1 MMALLSDD
9 YQEVKGLFFST
20 NSQPANNDTKIW
32 LCASY
37 VRLSKEDEDT
47 GIGVKDESNSIA
59 NQKALIRDYMDSH
72 PEFVLVREYADD
84 GYSGVTFDR
93 PQFQEMMEDVK
104 NKKINCIIVKDLSR
118 FGRNYIE
125 VGKYLEQVF
134 PFLGI
139 RFIAIT
145 DGTDTGKKQTDAE
158 QFVLPFKNLFND
170 SYCRDIST
178 KVRSQL
184 AIKRK
189 NGQYV
194 GNFACYGY
202 LKDPA
207 DHNHLVIDQDTAPV
221 IQQIFFWKING
232 LSAARI
238 ADKLNSLGV
247 LCPME
252 YKKSLGMRVNTQ
264 FRTNDK
270 AKWAAQTIQ
279 RILRNEVYI
288 GTMTQ
293 GRRTTPSYKVKK
305 MIEKPEEEWDRVEN
319 THEAIIHK
327 DIFDVVQM
335 LLLRDT
341 RISPDADRLYLFGGY
356 LCCADCG
363 SNMVRRRQK
372 HNDTVYA
379 YYSCSGY
386 KRKSGCTSHIISEH
400 LLYDAVLNAIQQQC
414 LQVLYLYKL
423 LKYAQDLPDNPDGLH
438 HYDVQLAQLDDE
450 IQRSQNMKIKLVENL
465 NAGIITRED
474 YRELSPVY
482 DQRIKDARKAKQN
495 VEAEKAG
502 LKEANV
508 DGDFISTYKKYQ
520 NIESL
525 DRTILASLV
534 EFIEVHED
542 KRLTIHFKYMDEIE
556 RIQSYLAS
564 KARDGEIDFTQDVF
578 KGDPEGTVPEAG
590 QEESSTIS
598 DTDSENLPTD
608 VSKTVQKGVG

>member
-1 MMALLSDD
+1 M
-9 YQEVKGLFFST
+9 
-20 NSQPANNDTKIW
+20 
-32 LCASY
+32 
-37 VRLSKEDEDT
+37 VR
-47 GIGVKDESNSIA
+47 IPV
-59 NQKALIRDYMDSH
+59 
-72 PEFVLVREYADD
+72 
-84 GYSGVTFDR
+84 
-93 PQFQEMMEDVK
+93 
-104 NKKINCIIVKDLSR
+104 
-118 FGRNYIE
+118 
-125 VGKYLEQVF
+125 
-134 PFLGI
+134 
-139 RFIAIT
+139 
-145 DGTDTGKKQTDAE
+145 KKQTDAE

-207 DHNHLVIDQDTAPV
+207 DHNHLVIDQDAAPV

-238 ADKLNSLGV
+238 ADRLNSLGV

-252 YKKSLGMRVNTQ
+252 YKKSLGMKVNTQ

-279 RILRNEVYI
+279 RILHNEVYI
-288 GTMTQ
+288 GNMTQ

-341 RISPDADRLYLFGGY
+341 RISPEAEHLYLFGGY

-372 HNDTVYA
+372 HNDTVYS
-379 YYSCSGY
+379 YYYCSGY

-423 LKYAQDLPDNPDGLH
+423 LKYAQDLPDNPDGMR

-482 DQRIKDARKAKQN
+482 DQRIKEARKAKQN

-502 LKEANV
+502 LKAANV

-525 DRTILASLV
+525 DRTVLAALV

-542 KRLTIHFKYMDEIE
+542 KRLTIHFKYTDEIE

-564 KARDGEIDFTQDVF
+564 KASNGEIDFSQDIF
-578 KGDPEGTVPEAG
+578 KNDPEETPSETG
-590 QEESSTIS
+590 QVKIS
-598 DTDSENLPTD
+598 DLSNKGNVNPAADT
-608 VSKTVQKGVG
+608 SKTVQKGVG

>member
-1 MMALLSDD
+1 MLYSND
-9 YQEVKGLFFST
+9 
-20 NSQPANNDTKIW
+20 SQQLNHDTKIW

-37 VRLSKEDEDT
+37 VRLSKEDEKT
-47 GIGVKDESNSIA
+47 GMGVKDESNSIA

-84 GYSGVTFDR
+84 GYSGVNFDR
-93 PQFQEMMEDVK
+93 PQFQAMMEDVK

-207 DHNHLVIDQDTAPV
+207 DHNRLIIDPDTAPV

-232 LSAARI
+232 LSADRI
-238 ADKLNSLGV
+238 AEKLNDLGV

-252 YKKSLGMRVNTQ
+252 YKKSLGMKINTQ

-270 AKWAAQTIQ
+270 ALWAAQTIH
-279 RILRNEVYI
+279 RILRNEAYI

-293 GRRTTPSYKVKK
+293 GRRTTPRYKVKK
-305 MIEKPEEEWDRVEN
+305 VIQKPEEEWDRVEN

-327 DIFDVVQM
+327 DIFDVVQT

-341 RISPDADRLYLFGGY
+341 RISPDAEHLYLFGGF

-363 SNMVRRRQK
+363 SNMVRRKRKNNQK
-372 HNDTVYA
+372 VYT
-379 YYSCSGY
+379 YYYCSGY
-386 KRKSGCTSHIISEH
+386 KRKSGCSSHNISER

-414 LQVLYLYKL
+414 LQVLYLQRL
-423 LKYAQDLPDNPDGLH
+423 LKYAENLPDNPDGLH
-438 HYDVQLAQLDDE
+438 YYDVQLAQLDEE

-474 YRELSPVY
+474 YQELFPVY
-482 DQRIKDARKAKQN
+482 DRRIRDARKAKQN
-495 VEAEKAG
+495 VEAEKEG
-502 LKEANV
+502 LKAADVE
-508 DGDFISTYKKYQ
+508 GDFISTYKKYQ
-520 NIESL
+520 NIQSL
-525 DRTILASLV
+525 DRTVLAALV
-534 EFIEVHED
+534 DFIEVHED
-542 KRLTIHFKYMDEIE
+542 KKLTIHFKFMDEIE

-564 KARDGEIDFTQDVF
+564 RSKSGEIDFSQNLSFSDPMENQPDSAVVQETADVT
-578 KGDPEGTVPEAG
+578 DTVTPVIVEDKA
-590 QEESSTIS
+590 
-598 DTDSENLPTD
+598 
-608 VSKTVQKGVG
+608 KKGVE

>member
-1 MMALLSDD
+1 MF
-9 YQEVKGLFFST
+9 YT
-20 NSQPANNDTKIW
+20 NDSQPLNQDTKIW

-37 VRLSKEDEDT
+37 VRLSKEDEKT
-47 GIGVKDESNSIA
+47 GMGVKDESNSIA

-84 GYSGVTFDR
+84 GYSGVNFDR

-134 PFLGI
+134 PFLGV

-207 DHNHLVIDQDTAPV
+207 NHNRLMVDPDTAPV

-232 LSAARI
+232 LSADRI
-238 ADKLNSLGV
+238 AEKLNDLGV

-252 YKKSLGMRVNTQ
+252 YKKSLGMKVNTQ

-270 AKWAAQTIQ
+270 ALWAAQTIH

-305 MIEKPEEEWDRVEN
+305 VIQKPEEEWDRVEN

-327 DIFDVVQM
+327 DIFDVVQT

-341 RISPDADRLYLFGGY
+341 RISPDAEHLYLFGGF

-363 SNMVRRRQK
+363 SNMIRRKRKNNQK
-372 HNDTVYA
+372 VYT
-379 YYSCSGY
+379 YYYCSGY
-386 KRKSGCTSHIISEH
+386 KRKSGCSSHNISER

-414 LQVLYLYKL
+414 LQVLYLQRL
-423 LKYAQDLPDNPDGLH
+423 LKYAEDLPDNPDGLH
-438 HYDVQLAQLDDE
+438 HYDVQLAQLDEE

-474 YRELSPVY
+474 YQELFPVY
-482 DQRIKDARKAKQN
+482 NRRIQDARKAKQN
-495 VEAEKAG
+495 VEAEKEG
-502 LKEANV
+502 LKAADVE
-508 DGDFISTYKKYQ
+508 GDFISTYKKYQ
-520 NIESL
+520 NIQSL
-525 DRTILASLV
+525 DRTVLAALV
-534 EFIEVHED
+534 DFIEVHED
-542 KRLTIHFKYMDEIE
+542 KKLTIHFKYMDEVE
-556 RIQSYLAS
+556 RIQSYLA
-564 KARDGEIDFTQDVF
+564 ARSRSGEIDFSQNISF
-578 KGDPEGTVPEAG
+578 PDPEESLPDPAPVQGEADAADTGPPATVEDKD
-590 QEESSTIS
+590 E
-598 DTDSENLPTD
+598 
-608 VSKTVQKGVG
+608 KGVG

>member
-1 MMALLSDD
+1 M
-9 YQEVKGLFFST
+9 FFSAS
-20 NSQPANNDTKIW
+20 SQKSENQDSRIW
-32 LCASY
+32 LCGSY

-47 GIGVKDESNSIA
+47 GMGVKDESNSIA
-59 NQKALIRDYMDSH
+59 NQKALIRDYMDGH
-72 PEFVLVREYADD
+72 PEFVPVKEYADD

-93 PQFQEMMEDVK
+93 PQFQEMMEDIK

-145 DGTDTGKKQTDAE
+145 DGTDTGKKQSDAE

-189 NGQYV
+189 NGQFV

-207 DHNHLVIDQDTAPV
+207 DHNRLVIDPDAAPV

-238 ADKLNSLGV
+238 ADRLNELGV

-252 YKKSLGMRVNTQ
+252 YKKSRGVKISTQ

-270 AKWAAQTIQ
+270 AMWSAQSIQ

-288 GTMTQ
+288 GNMTQ
-293 GRRTTPSYKVKK
+293 GKRTTPSYKVRK
-305 MIEKPEEEWDRVEN
+305 MIRKPAEEWDRVEN

-341 RISPDADRLYLFGGY
+341 RISPDADRLYLFGGF

-363 SNMVRRRQK
+363 SNMVRRRRK
-372 HNDTVYA
+372 HNGNVYA

-386 KRKSGCTSHIISEH
+386 KRKSGCTSHIISER

-414 LQVLYLYKL
+414 LQVLCLQRL
-423 LKYAQDLPDNPDGLH
+423 LKYAQDLPDNPDGLR
-438 HYDVQLAQLDDE
+438 HYDVQLARLDEE
-450 IQRSQNMKIKLVENL
+450 IRHSQDMKIKLAENL

-474 YRELSPVY
+474 YQELSPVY
-482 DQRIKDARKAKQN
+482 DRRIRDARKAKQN
-495 VEAEKAG
+495 VEAEKEG
-502 LKEANV
+502 LKEARV
-508 DGDFISTYKKYQ
+508 DGDFIAAYKKYQ
-520 NIESL
+520 NIDTL
-525 DRTILASLV
+525 DRAVLAALV
-534 EFIEVHED
+534 DYIEIHED
-542 KRLTIHFKYMDEIE
+542 KRISIHFKYMDELE
-556 RIQSYLAS
+556 RIQSYLS
-564 KARDGEIDFTQDVF
+564 SHSRNGEIDFTQDIFLSDPPGPEPDQSPDTECSINPVTPEDTAG
-578 KGDPEGTVPEAG
+578 KGGGTIGPQKPPEGHDA
-590 QEESSTIS
+590 
-598 DTDSENLPTD
+598 
-608 VSKTVQKGVG
+608 KG

>member
-1 MMALLSDD
+1 
-9 YQEVKGLFFST
+9 
-20 NSQPANNDTKIW
+20 
-32 LCASY
+32 
-37 VRLSKEDEDT
+37 
-47 GIGVKDESNSIA
+47 
-59 NQKALIRDYMDSH
+59 MDSH

-293 GRRTTPSYKVKK
+293 TKSIQYRKN
-305 MIEKPEEEWDRVEN
+305 EE
-319 THEAIIHK
+319 
-327 DIFDVVQM
+327 
-335 LLLRDT
+335 
-341 RISPDADRLYLFGGY
+341 RISSP
-356 LCCADCG
+356 
-363 SNMVRRRQK
+363 K
-372 HNDTVYA
+372 
-379 YYSCSGY
+379 CSF
-386 KRKSGCTSHIISEH
+386 RVSH
-400 LLYDAVLNAIQQQC
+400 
-414 LQVLYLYKL
+414 
-423 LKYAQDLPDNPDGLH
+423 
-438 HYDVQLAQLDDE
+438 
-450 IQRSQNMKIKLVENL
+450 
-465 NAGIITRED
+465 
-474 YRELSPVY
+474 
-482 DQRIKDARKAKQN
+482 
-495 VEAEKAG
+495 
-502 LKEANV
+502 
-508 DGDFISTYKKYQ
+508 
-520 NIESL
+520 
-525 DRTILASLV
+525 
-534 EFIEVHED
+534 
-542 KRLTIHFKYMDEIE
+542 
-556 RIQSYLAS
+556 
-564 KARDGEIDFTQDVF
+564 
-578 KGDPEGTVPEAG
+578 
-590 QEESSTIS
+590 
-598 DTDSENLPTD
+598 
-608 VSKTVQKGVG
+608 

>member
-1 MMALLSDD
+1 MMALLCDD

-32 LCASY
+32 LCGSY

-207 DHNHLVIDQDTAPV
+207 DHNHLVIDHDTAPV

-238 ADKLNSLGV
+238 ADRLNSLGV

-252 YKKSLGMRVNTQ
+252 YKKNLGMKVNTQ

-288 GTMTQ
+288 GNMTQ
-293 GRRTTPSYKVKK
+293 GRRTTPSYKVRK
-305 MIEKPEEEWDRVEN
+305 MIEKPQEEWDRVEN

-327 DIFDVVQM
+327 DVFDVVQM

-341 RISPDADRLYLFGGY
+341 RISPDAERLYLFGGY

-363 SNMVRRRQK
+363 CNMVRRSQK
-372 HNDTVYA
+372 HNGTVYA

-400 LLYDAVLNAIQQQC
+400 LLYDAVLNSIQQQC
-414 LQVLYLYKL
+414 LQVLYLQKL

-474 YRELSPVY
+474 YKELSPVY
-482 DQRIKDARKAKQN
+482 DQRIRDARKAKQN

-525 DRTILASLV
+525 DRTVLAALV
-534 EFIEVHED
+534 EFIEIHED
-542 KRLTIHFKYMDEIE
+542 KRLTIHFKYTDEIE
-556 RIQSYLAS
+556 RIQSYITF
-564 KARDGEIDFTQDVF
+564 KAKDGEIDFTQDSF
-578 KGDPEGTVPEAG
+578 QNDPEKDFSEA
-590 QEESSTIS
+590 
-598 DTDSENLPTD
+598 
-608 VSKTVQKGVG
+608 VQKGVG